1 MYYLFLNPMNLW
13 NMYVC
18 MRTMHGVY
26 VTFSFFYW
34 FLGSSFA
41 TMYWFMTFVYDPY
54 EIKLLEDK
62 KDKKHITNK

>member
-1 MYYLFLNPMNLW
+1 MYENNAWSLCNLL
-13 NMYVC
+13 
-18 MRTMHGVY
+18 
-26 VTFSFFYW
+26 FFYW

-54 EIKLLEDK
+54 EIKQLEDK

>member
-1 MYYLFLNPMNLW
+1 MDME
-13 NMYVC
+13 YVC
-18 MRTMHGVY
+18 MY
-26 VTFSFFYW
+26 ENNAWSLCNLYLFYW

-54 EIKLLEDK
+54 EIKQLEDK

>member
-1 MYYLFLNPMNLW
+1 MDLW

-26 VTFSFFYW
+26 VTFIFYW
-34 FLGSSFA
+34 FLEPSFA

-54 EIKLLEDK
+54 EIKQLEDK